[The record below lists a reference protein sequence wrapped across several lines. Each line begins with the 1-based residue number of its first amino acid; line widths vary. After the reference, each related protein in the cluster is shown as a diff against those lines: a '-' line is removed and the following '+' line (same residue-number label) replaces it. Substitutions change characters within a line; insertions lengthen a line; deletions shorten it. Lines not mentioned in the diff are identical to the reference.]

1 MNWPFKSMQV
11 GEIQVL
17 WDVNPAQAAMA
28 AHNTGR
34 YKGWAFKTKK
44 VVDTET
50 GRVGIA
56 VKRVQDPAGVA
67 PVVPAARRI
76 TLFGYE
82 DLAVG
87 ESITLKGESE
97 WLGRALAGIQ
107 ARERKFGI
115 KLKRKTE
122 LHPIT
127 RAYVALTVTRL
138 E

>member
-1 MNWPFKSMQV
+1 MNWPFKTMQV

-44 VVDTET
+44 VVDPET

-56 VKRVQDPAGVA
+56 VKRLQDPVGAA
-67 PVVPAARRI
+67 PVASAGRTF
-76 TLFGYE
+76 TLYGYE
-82 DLAVG
+82 DLAVN
-87 ESITLKGESE
+87 ESITLKGEPE

-122 LHPIT
+122 LHPVT
-127 RAYVALTVTRL
+127 RAYVALTVTRI